1 MQGHSVGGSL
11 GTLLALMFRHRGV
24 LPLDRLATLYTFGA
38 PAVFC
43 ECSSTSEGCCEEAA
57 ATEAASPKPPLPA
70 ESRDQV
76 RVASVAIAAAAVAAA
91 AAAAYK

>member
-1 MQGHSVGGSL
+1 M

-43 ECSSTSEGCCEEAA
+43 ECGSSVGGGCGEAGA
-57 ATEAASPKPPLPA
+57 PQPPLPSA
-70 ESRDQV
+70 SRDQV
-76 RVASVAIAAAAVAAA
+76 RVCTAA
-91 AAAAYK
+91 

>member
-70 ESRDQV
+70 ESRDQ
-76 RVASVAIAAAAVAAA
+76 
-91 AAAAYK
+91 